1 MNYNDLIA
9 RIKGTTWRHK
19 SGDPMEWTVCFIA
32 SDNAIP
38 TSPANVM
45 ITLRQASRYMTIPA
59 ALLVS
64 DFLEKKVI
72 AGDQGD
78 TQTSPPN
85 PFT

>member
-9 RIKGTTWRHK
+9 RVKGTQWRHK
-19 SGDPMEWTVCFIA
+19 SGDPLEWTACFVA
-32 SDNAIP
+32 ADNATP

-45 ITLRQASRYMTIPA
+45 ITLRHASRYMTIPA

-64 DFLEKKVI
+64 DFQEKKVI
-72 AGDQGD
+72 AGDHGD
-78 TQTSPPN
+78 TQTTPPN